1 MKKAFKMIGYTILTL
16 VLLVGLYLLS
26 AYTFSRISVEK
37 EANQPQE
44 ITIYILSNGVH
55 TDLVMPIR
63 NDQVDWSKQ
72 VKFEDTKGKDSTMS
86 YVGVGWGDKGFY
98 LETPTWA
105 DLTFRVAFKA
115 AFHLGTSAIHA
126 TFHKELVEGEK
137 CKKILISKTQYA
149 RLIDYVKHSF
159 LTDAQGAVINIKTN
173 SNYGDND
180 AFYEATRVYS
190 LFHTCNT
197 WANNGLKSCGQRA
210 ALWTPFD
217 TGIFYHYADK
227 EK

>member
-1 MKKAFKMIGYTILTL
+1 MIGYTILTL

-26 AYTFSRISVEK
+26 AYTLSRISVEK
-37 EANQPQE
+37 EPNHPPE
-44 ITIYILSNGVH
+44 VTIYILSNGVH
-55 TDLVMPIR
+55 TDLVMPVR
-63 NDQVDWSKQ
+63 NEQMDWSKL

-86 YVGVGWGDKGFY
+86 YVGIGWGDKGFY

-105 DLTFRVAFKA
+105 DLTFKVAFKA

-137 CKKILISKTQYA
+137 CKKIMISKAQYN
-149 RLIDYVKHSF
+149 RLIDYIKHSF
-159 LTDAQGAVINIKTN
+159 MTDAHGSIINIKTN

-210 ALWTPFD
+210 AFWTPTD
-217 TGIFYHYADK
+217 TGIFCHYADK
-227 EK
+227 EE